1 MVTARTTVGVVPFER
16 RRAEILKESFFNR
29 LIRLR
34 LLKLILDGQLQVA
47 EFVFSPAIV
56 ATLLALDVSG
66 PDAHVQIFDYT
77 ENIVLF
83 E

>member
-1 MVTARTTVGVVPFER
+1 MITARAIVGVVPFEC
-16 RRAEILKESFFNR
+16 RRAEILEESFFDR
-29 LIRLR
+29 LVRLR

-47 EFVFSPAIV
+47 EFVFSSAIV
-56 ATLLALDVSG
+56 ATVLALDVAG
-66 PDAHVQIFDYT
+66 ADAHVQIFDHT